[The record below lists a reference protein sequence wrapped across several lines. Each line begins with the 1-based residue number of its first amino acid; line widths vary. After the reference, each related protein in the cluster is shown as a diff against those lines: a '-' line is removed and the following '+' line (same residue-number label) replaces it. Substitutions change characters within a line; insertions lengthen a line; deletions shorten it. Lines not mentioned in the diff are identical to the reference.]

1 MSLPSEQSWLVLFNL
16 ISDLTKKGYD
26 IPKGINPE
34 MGLIR
39 SSISSYKRDP
49 SHPELINTLANA
61 EMSLN
66 NIDKRY
72 LAVVHGHIQGTVL
85 TIAEQEG
92 DEYTAYWLNLFRKAM
107 MGEKVFEF
115 PKSRSKFL
123 VNTPP
128 GLTTGRINLRVPL
141 AEERVQEIAEWNGL
155 IIEFDDD
162 VTVALHGDK
171 SDLQIGLK
179 EMGSFFLEE

>member
-1 MSLPSEQSWLVLFNL
+1 MSLPSEQNWLILNNL
-16 ISDLTKKGYD
+16 LQDLIKKGYS
-26 IPKGINPE
+26 IPNGISPE
-34 MGLIR
+34 MGIIR

-49 SHPELINTLANA
+49 SHPELINGLANA

-66 NIDKRY
+66 NI
-72 LAVVHGHIQGTVL
+72 QGTLL
-85 TIAEQEG
+85 TIAEEEG
-92 DEYTAYWLNLFRKAM
+92 EDYVDRWIDLFKQAM
-107 MGEKVFEF
+107 QGKEVFEF
-115 PKSRSKFL
+115 ADSRSKFL

-162 VTVALHGDK
+162 VTVELHGDNE
-171 SDLQIGLK
+171 DLKIGLK
-179 EMGSFFLEE
+179 EMGGFFLEH

>member
-1 MSLPSEQSWLVLFNL
+1 MSLPSEQNWLVLQHL
-16 ISDLTKKGYD
+16 IIDLTKKGYE

-49 SHPELINTLANA
+49 SHPELINGLAKA
-61 EMSLN
+61 EMDLN
-66 NIDKRY
+66 K
-72 LAVVHGHIQGTVL
+72 IQGIL
-85 TIAEQEG
+85 LSIAEEEN
-92 DEYTAYWLNLFRKAM
+92 DEEYVDYWLDLLKRSMK
-107 MGEKVFEF
+107 GEKVFEF
-115 PKSRSKFL
+115 AKSRSKFL

-128 GLTTGRINLRVPL
+128 GLTTGRVNLKVPL

-162 VTVALHGDK
+162 VTIQVHGDQEDLK
-171 SDLQIGLK
+171 SGLK
-179 EMGSFFLEE
+179 EMGYFFLND

>member
-1 MSLPSEQSWLVLFNL
+1 MSLPSEQNWLILQHL
-16 ISDLTKKGYD
+16 ISDLTKKGYE
-26 IPKGINPE
+26 IPSGINPE

-49 SHPELINTLANA
+49 SHPDLINGLAQA

-66 NIDKRY
+66 NIQVT
-72 LAVVHGHIQGTVL
+72 LIN
-85 TIAEQEG
+85 IAEEEG
-92 DEYTAYWLNLFRKAM
+92 DEYVDYWFDLLKQAM
-107 MGEKVFEF
+107 QGKEVFQF
-115 PKSRSKFL
+115 ADSRSKFL

-128 GLTTGRINLRVPL
+128 GLTTGRINLKQAL

-162 VTVALHGDK
+162 VTIELHGDK
-171 SDLQIGLK
+171 PDLQAGLK
-179 EMGSFFLEE
+179 EMGSFFLEQQGD

>member
-1 MSLPSEQSWLVLFNL
+1 MSLPSEQNWLVLNNL
-16 ISDLTKKGYD
+16 IIDLRKKGHD
-26 IPKGINPE
+26 IPDGINPE

-49 SHPELINTLANA
+49 SHPDLINGLAKA

-66 NIDKRY
+66 NI
-72 LAVVHGHIQGTVL
+72 QGTLL
-85 TIAEQEG
+85 TIAEQED
-92 DEYTAYWLNLFRKAM
+92 DEYVDYWLDLLKQVM
-107 MGEKVFEF
+107 QGKEVFEF
-115 PKSRSKFL
+115 ADSRSKFL

-128 GLTTGRINLRVPL
+128 GLTTGRITLKVPL

-162 VTVALHGDK
+162 VTVELHGDK
-171 SDLQIGLK
+171 PNLQVGLK

>member
-1 MSLPSEQSWLVLFNL
+1 MSLPSEQNWLILNNL
-16 ISDLTKKGYD
+16 ITDLHKKGYE

-39 SSISSYKRDP
+39 SSISSYKKDS
-49 SHPELINTLANA
+49 SHPDLINGLAKA

-66 NIDKRY
+66 S
-72 LAVVHGHIQGTVL
+72 IQGTIL
-85 TIAEQEG
+85 SIAENEG
-92 DEYTAYWLNLFRKAM
+92 DEYVDHWLDLFKRAM
-107 MGEKVFEF
+107 KGEEVFEF
-115 PKSRSKFL
+115 PKSRSTFL

-128 GLTTGRINLRVPL
+128 GLTTGRINLKVPL

-171 SDLQIGLK
+171 PDLQMGLK

>member
-1 MSLPSEQSWLVLFNL
+1 MSLPSEQNWLILNNL
-16 ISDLTKKGYD
+16 LQDLIKKGYS
-26 IPKGINPE
+26 IPNGISPE
-34 MGLIR
+34 MGIIR

-49 SHPELINTLANA
+49 SHPELINGLANA

-66 NIDKRY
+66 NI
-72 LAVVHGHIQGTVL
+72 QGTLL
-85 TIAEQEG
+85 TIAEEEG
-92 DEYTAYWLNLFRKAM
+92 EDYVDRWIDLFKQAM
-107 MGEKVFEF
+107 QGKEVFEF
-115 PKSRSKFL
+115 ADSRSKFL

-162 VTVALHGDK
+162 VTVELHGDNEDIK
-171 SDLQIGLK
+171 IGLK
-179 EMGSFFLEE
+179 EMGGFFLEH

>member
-1 MSLPSEQSWLVLFNL
+1 MSLPSEQNWLVLQHL
-16 ISDLTKKGYD
+16 ISDLTKRGYD

-49 SHPELINTLANA
+49 SHPDLINGLAKA

-66 NIDKRY
+66 NIQAT
-72 LAVVHGHIQGTVL
+72 LI
-85 TIAEQEG
+85 TIAEKEG
-92 DEYTAYWLNLFRKAM
+92 DEYVDDWLDLLKQVM
-107 MGEKVFEF
+107 QGEEVFEF
-115 PKSRSKFL
+115 AKSRSTFL

-128 GLTTGRINLRVPL
+128 GLTTGRITLKVPL

-155 IIEFDDD
+155 MIEFDDD
-162 VTVALHGDK
+162 VTVELHGDK
-171 SDLQIGLK
+171 QNLQVGLK

>member
-1 MSLPSEQSWLVLFNL
+1 MSLPSEQNWLVLHNL
-16 ISDLTKKGYD
+16 ISDLTKKGYE
-26 IPKGINPE
+26 IPGGINPE

-49 SHPELINTLANA
+49 SHPDLINGLANA

-66 NIDKRY
+66 NI
-72 LAVVHGHIQGTVL
+72 QGTIL
-85 TIAEQEG
+85 TIAEEEG
-92 DEYTAYWLNLFRKAM
+92 DEYVSHWLDLFRRAM

-115 PKSRSKFL
+115 AKSRSTFL

-128 GLTTGRINLRVPL
+128 GLTTGRINLKVPL
-141 AEERVQEIAEWNGL
+141 AEERVQEIAEWHGL

-162 VTVALHGDK
+162 VTVSLHGDK
-171 SDLQIGLK
+171 PDVQIGLK

>member
-1 MSLPSEQSWLVLFNL
+1 MSLPSEQNWLVLHHL
-16 ISDLTKKGYD
+16 LTDLNKKGYD
-26 IPKGINPE
+26 IPDGVNPE

-49 SHPELINTLANA
+49 SHPELINGLAKA

-66 NIDKRY
+66 NI
-72 LAVVHGHIQGTVL
+72 QGTLL
-85 TIAEQEG
+85 TTAEEEG
-92 DEYTAYWLNLFRKAM
+92 DEYVDYWLDLLKKVM
-107 MGEKVFEF
+107 HGEEVFEF
-115 PKSRSKFL
+115 AKSRSRFL

-128 GLTTGRINLRVPL
+128 GLTTGRINLKVPL

-162 VTVALHGDK
+162 VTIELHGDRP
-171 SDLQIGLK
+171 DLQNGLK